1 MTKKESKGAWKPIIY
16 PVLMLLSGLTFLF
29 TILAMILM
37 ITLKPSL
44 KIGKLS
50 FQTFWVVTLIG
61 AIVVLATGQV
71 DFSSLWSSL
80 TSGEMNP
87 LKILALFLSL
97 SLISISLDELG
108 FFHYLS
114 SRALERSKGSQYKI
128 FFTLYGLVSLLTIF
142 TSNDIVILTFT
153 PFIIL
158 FSKKAKINPLPYLI
172 AEFVNANTYSM
183 LLSIGNPTNIYLSAS
198 EGITFL
204 AYLSKM
210 WLPTLLGGL
219 STLGVILLLFHK
231 DLSKPIEEVE
241 MKEEKLP
248 NKPLIIINL
257 VALGLALASLI
268 VANYV
273 PIESYLVMLGL
284 ALSLFVCISILSR
297 SKSYVLDVAKRLPY
311 NLIPFVLSM
320 FLLVFSL
327 KENGIVAY
335 LQQALDALAVNPW
348 AEGYAYALSST
359 LFDNLINNIPMSIL
373 YSSILEGK
381 SELAIYAT
389 ILGSNIGAYLT
400 PIGALAGIMWM
411 SILKKHQVDFSFL
424 SFMKYGA
431 ILVPVAL
438 VFSTL
443 GLIALC

>member
-1 MTKKESKGAWKPIIY
+1 
-16 PVLMLLSGLTFLF
+16 MLLSGLTFLF
-29 TILAMILM
+29 TVILMILA
-37 ITLKPSL
+37 ITLKPAI

-50 FQTFWVVTLIG
+50 FQTFWAVTLLG

-71 DFSSLWSSL
+71 DFSSLWSNL
-80 TSGEMNP
+80 TTGEMNP

-114 SRALERSKGSQYKI
+114 TKALEKSKGNQYKI
-128 FFTLYGLVSLLTIF
+128 FFTLYGLVALLTIF

-172 AEFVNANTYSM
+172 SEFVNANTYSM

-198 EGITFL
+198 EGITFV

-219 STLGVILLLFHK
+219 ATLGAILLLFHK
-231 DLSKPIEEVE
+231 DLSKPIEEVPLD
-241 MKEEKLP
+241 EEKLK
-248 NKPLIIINL
+248 NKPLVIINL
-257 VALGLALASLI
+257 IVLGLALGSLI

-273 PIESYLVMLGL
+273 PLESYLVMLGL
-284 ALSLFVCISILSR
+284 ALSLYVCIAILSR
-297 SKSYVLDVAKRLPY
+297 SKTYVVDVAKRLPY

-320 FLLVFSL
+320 FLLVLSL

-335 LQQALDALAVNPW
+335 LQEALDALSANPW
-348 AEGYAYALSST
+348 AEGYAYAVSST

-389 ILGSNIGAYLT
+389 IIGSNIGAYLT

-411 SILKKHQVDFSFL
+411 SILKKYEVDFSFL

-438 VFSTL
+438 GFSTL
-443 GLIALC
+443 GLIVLC